1 MGAVIDGLADT
12 GRVVTEHP
20 LVLLAA
26 VVTGVIVPVVS
37 FVLGLI
43 PILGPI
49 IYFVLIQPVFI
60 GGLLAMSVDAADGD
74 VSFDSYVQGISDNYA
89 SLAGVYAILVGIVI
103 AFAIVAAV
111 LAVVFGFAGA
121 IGGAGAGSGT
131 DPGVG
136 ALTGALGGFALV
148 GLFSLLTALVVA
160 IVVQFVEAA
169 VVVGD
174 AGAGEA
180 YSESYRMLKTNTLSV
195 LGYSLVRLLFYVL
208 VQAVPITLLL
218 GIGALAGSDSG
229 STVGTVVL
237 VVLAVLGVLGYVG
250 LTVYHALYYRR
261 LLGDDRSGGA
271 SQRGAGAGG
280 SGSTAA
286 RDPLQDG

>member
-1 MGAVIDGLADT
+1 MGAVFDGLADT

-26 VVTGVIVPVVS
+26 VVTGVVVPVVS
-37 FVLGLI
+37 FLLGLI
-43 PILGPI
+43 PVLGPI
-49 IYFVLIQPVFI
+49 VYFVLVQPVFI

-74 VSFDSYVQGISDNYA
+74 VSLDSYVQGISDNYT
-89 SLAGVYAILVGIVI
+89 SLAGVYAILVGIII

-111 LAVVFGFAGA
+111 LAVVFGVAGA
-121 IGGAGAGSGT
+121 LGGAGAGSGA
-131 DPGVG
+131 DAGVG
-136 ALTGALGGFALV
+136 ALAGALGGFALV

-160 IVVQFVEAA
+160 VVVQFVEAA

-180 YSESYRMLKTNTLSV
+180 YSESYRMLRTNPLSV
-195 LGYSLVRLLFYVL
+195 LGYSLVRLLFYLL
-208 VQAVPITLLL
+208 VQAVPIALLF
-218 GIGALAGSDSG
+218 GVTALAGSDSG
-229 STVGTVVL
+229 SAVGTVVL
-237 VVLAVLGVLGYVG
+237 VVLAALGVLGYVG

-261 LLGDDRSGGA
+261 LIGGDDRSGGG
-271 SQRGAGAGG
+271 SQSTAAGG
-280 SGSTAA
+280 SAAA